1 MSLNGYTTFVLQLA
15 TFVARNAQSL
25 AGRRR
30 RATIAAALGSVL
42 LSAALSACGGTRE
55 GGGEVG
61 VVEGFAGMVVAD
73 EPRAAV
79 LGRDILGNGGNAFDA
94 AIAMYFT
101 LAVTLPSRA
110 SLGAG
115 GTCVVYDSSD
125 NEAEVLLFLPKL
137 GRDGG
142 MVPLGP
148 RAMAALHAR
157 YGSLRWSQLLIP
169 AENLA
174 RFGHPI
180 SRAFDRDLIV
190 GSSRIVSDPVISRT
204 FRNNAGEMPNEGDK
218 VIQPDL
224 AAVLAGLRVQGAGYL
239 YSGVFTPRLA
249 AAMTAAGQPVTVEEI
264 RSAIPVFVEPPSVG
278 FGDDTLYFTSP
289 PAADGL
295 VAAQLWKILAEKM
308 SLAEAGTAQRAHQF
322 LEAAA
327 RAFAQRA
334 EWMAPDG
341 AARETPEDL
350 LRRPRDAGG
359 PARRQSAR
367 ARPRGV
373 PKRAAYAGGQ
383 PIAASGGAGR
393 EPPWRQL
400 RCRRP
405 LEQCGS
411 LQSDHERAVRGVPAC
426 SLTMNG
432 LFGAFQMAPDT
443 GILLAAPPEDDSNG
457 FLSPSAAIL
466 VNHNSQEAYFAA
478 ASSGGSAAP
487 TALVS
492 VMLEALVDDL
502 SLQQTL
508 SDPRFHHSGAPD
520 VAFYEKGVPDA
531 VLEDLRGR
539 GHLLREAPHLARVNA
554 LHCPNSFERDHED
567 CRFANDPRGWGLGVL
582 VQ

>member
-278 FGDDTLYFTSP
+278 LGDDTLYFTSP

-350 LRRPRDAGG
+350 LDGNRLERALEGY
-359 PARRQSAR
+359 QSERHA
-367 ARPRGV
+367 P
-373 PKRAAYAGGQ
+373 
-383 PIAASGGAGR
+383 AASLSPRPVALAENPHGASFVAADR
-393 EPPWRQL
+393 WNNV
-400 RCRRP
+400 
-405 LEQCGS
+405 
-411 LQSDHERAVRGVPAC
+411 AAC